1 MAIEAKHTNIIDLI
15 MGDLMQ
21 FHIPIYQRTYTWQAQ
36 NQVEKLISDIIEFGE
51 EYKENKKSDYYI
63 GNIIVKN
70 QTRGLRKER
79 VVIDGQQ
86 RITTTI
92 LILCAIRDIYLH
104 KIKTDDSKREAKYIG
119 KYLFSDEDG
128 EIKLKLNNMEH
139 QNTLEKLL
147 TGAIDTIS
155 PSDRNTNYCK
165 NYQYLYSKLKSMNPD
180 DFISFVNILKKV
192 IIVTIFLDDDQDEN
206 SVFESINS
214 LGKPLSGSDL
224 IKNFLFT
231 FKNYQCS
238 HSQEEILIERYTKGF
253 ESLFSNDKNE
263 KVEKD
268 LEDFFR
274 EYIAIKIYK
283 KVNKEP
289 KVIYYTFKKM
299 VGDINEFEQC
309 KKQIEDIIKWAT
321 IYQTLRIGSHSD
333 IDKNHLGYLRSS
345 FFTYATLLMDI
356 VEKSSRVENGTLIV
370 EEKIKLN
377 EALKKVVIYDVCRF
391 IAGLSIKQITR
402 FIPTILKKL
411 EKNTEYYY
419 DYATAFESFVTSIE
433 SGDRQ
438 PKVKYLKH
446 RINDVYIDNKAKE
459 RQVLKFLVLVENLQR
474 KEPLSFEHD
483 LKDCQIEHIMPK
495 SLPLQGWEGISELNH
510 QKYFHTLGN
519 ITITFDSQ
527 HLTNKNFSE
536 KKVILA
542 DTSKINLNKSLLK
555 YEKFDEQSIQRRTL
569 ELLDMFLD
577 AYGLNSEDEKE
588 DEKENEKEN
597 SCYIKSYKNP
607 NKNKDK
613 GDRLFSNREIQEKIS
628 QVAMTIPE
636 EELEQLCEEKSKDI
650 FNIGKVLFIKCPKN
664 ISDAEKSD
672 AIKDEQ
678 GINRWT
684 WRFEFERNDFLYA
697 ITTQWFHYNDIR
709 VKEWLLNHNNDI
721 TR

>member
-1 MAIEAKHTNIIDLI
+1 MAIVAKDMNIRDLI

-36 NQVEKLISDIIEFGE
+36 DQVEKLISDIIEFRE

-70 QTRGLRKER
+70 QTRGLRQER

-104 KIKTDDSKREAKYIG
+104 KIKTDDSKRDAKYIG
-119 KYLFSDEDG
+119 RYLFSDEDG
-128 EIKLKLNNMEH
+128 DVKLKLNNMEH

-155 PSDRNTNYCK
+155 LSDRKTNYCK
-165 NYQYLYSKLKSMNPD
+165 NYQYLYSKLKAMTLD
-180 DFISFVNILKKV
+180 EFTSFVNILERVK
-192 IIVTIFLDDDQDEN
+192 IVTIYLDDDQDEN

-231 FKNYQCS
+231 FKNYQCT
-238 HSQEEILIERYTKGF
+238 HSEEEILIERYTKDF
-253 ESLFSNDKNE
+253 ESLFSSDKNE

-274 EYIAIKIYK
+274 EYIAINTYI

-299 VGDINEFEQC
+299 VGDINGFEQC
-309 KKQIEDIIKWAT
+309 KNRIDDLIKWAI

-370 EEKIKLN
+370 EDKTRLN
-377 EALKKVVIYDVCRF
+377 ESLKKVVIYDVCRF
-391 IAGLSIKQITR
+391 LAGLSVKLISR
-402 FIPTILKKL
+402 FIPTIQRKL
-411 EKNTEYYY
+411 EIKNKEYYC
-419 DYATAFESFVTSIE
+419 DYAMALESFMTSIE
-433 SGDRQ
+433 SANQQ

-446 RINDVYIDNKAKE
+446 RINDVYHDNKEKE
-459 RQVLKFLVLVENLQR
+459 RQILKFLVLMENLQR
-474 KEPLSFEHD
+474 TEILSFEHD
-483 LKDCQIEHIMPK
+483 LKGCQIEHIMPK
-495 SLPLQGWEGISELNH
+495 SLPLGGWEGISELNH
-510 QKYFHTLGN
+510 QKYLHTLGN
-519 ITITFDSQ
+519 ITITFDTQ
-527 HLTNKNFSE
+527 YLTDKNFSE
-536 KKVILA
+536 KKVILV

-555 YEKFDEQSIQRRTL
+555 YEKFDEQSIQIRTL

-577 AYGLNSEDEKE
+577 AYGLNSEYEKE
-588 DEKENEKEN
+588 DEKENLFSMTCKKITAQAIIDGNECIVKAGSMASLSDQN
-597 SCYIKSYKNP
+597 SFSDGQ
-607 NKNKDK
+607 KDK
-613 GDRLFSNREIQEKIS
+613 KKYLIENRILIEDGDVFIFAKDYLFASS
-628 QVAMTIPE
+628 SMA
-636 EELEQLCEEKSKDI
+636 
-650 FNIGKVLFIKCPKN
+650 
-664 ISDAEKSD
+664 A
-672 AIKDEQ
+672 AI
-678 GINRWT
+678 
-684 WRFEFERNDFLYA
+684 
-697 ITTQWFHYNDIR
+697 ITGTSVNGNDIW
-709 VKEWLLNHNNDI
+709 KNHLGLKLGEI
-721 TR
+721 KAR